1 MYKMERVDG
10 GVCAAKGFYANGV
23 SIGLK
28 PNNGKDM
35 AFVHSDTLC
44 SVASLF
50 TTNKMTAAPIRHF
63 RAKGEFQTN
72 FVLINAKNAN
82 AMTGSAGIADIDEVL
97 EAASQKFPQIANP
110 VMSSTGVIGVR
121 LPKAKLIAGL
131 ELLDLGVRDGDAA
144 SRAIMT
150 TDTFPK
156 TIAYEV
162 TLNDGSSFRIGAMAK
177 GAGMINP
184 AMATMLCFI
193 TTDAAVDAPTMQ
205 LILDET
211 VATTF
216 NAASVDGDTS
226 TNDTVLL
233 LANGKSGAFDH
244 AAFKE
249 ALHGIMLHLAKQ
261 MVKDGEGATKLVT
274 YRVTGAENNR
284 EAEIAAKALADSL
297 LMKTALFGEDP
308 NWGRV
313 ASTIGA
319 SGVLC
324 SEEYLTISFDDVCV
338 YRKGEILFDVEAEA
352 LAAAVM
358 QLPEFTIHCDL
369 GLQEGSF
376 TAYGCDLGHEY
387 VKINADYRT

>member
-1 MYKMERVDG
+1 MYKMERIEG
-10 GVCAAKGFYANGV
+10 GVCAAEGFRADGV

-28 PNNGKDM
+28 PNGAKDM
-35 AFVHSDTLC
+35 AFIHSDALC
-44 SVASLF
+44 EVASLF

-63 RAKGEFQTN
+63 RAKGEFRTN

-82 AMTGSAGIADIDEVL
+82 AMTGHTGIDDIDEVL
-97 EAASQKFPQIANP
+97 GAASQRFPQIVDP

-131 ELLDLGVRDGDAA
+131 EQLDLTRRDGDAA

-162 TLNDGSSFRIGAMAK
+162 TLSDGGSFRIGAMAK

-193 TTDAAVDAPTMQ
+193 TTDAAADAATMQ
-205 LILDET
+205 LILDES

-226 TNDTVLL
+226 TNDTVMLL
-233 LANGKSGAFDH
+233 SNGRSGAFDH
-244 AAFKE
+244 EAFKE
-249 ALHGIMLHLAKQ
+249 ALHAIMLHLAKQ

-284 EAEIAAKALADSL
+284 DAEIAAKALSDSL

-324 SEEYLTISFDDVCV
+324 GEEYLTIAFDDVCV
-338 YRKGEILFDVEAEA
+338 YRKGEILFDAETEVK
-352 LAAAVM
+352 AAAVM
-358 QLPEFTIHCDL
+358 KKPEFTIHCDL
-369 GLQEGSF
+369 GLQDGSF

>member
-1 MYKMERVDG
+1 MSDMVLIEG
-10 GVCAAKGFYANGV
+10 GVCAAEGFYADGI
-23 SIGLK
+23 SAGLK
-28 PNNGKDM
+28 KEGANDM
-35 AFVHSDTLC
+35 ACIYSETPC
-44 SVASLF
+44 EVASVF

-63 RAKGEFQTN
+63 RAKGAFQTN

-82 AMTGSAGIADIDEVL
+82 AMTGAAGVSDIDEVL
-97 EAASQKFPQIANP
+97 AAAQERFPQLLNP

-121 LPKAKLIAGL
+121 LPKEKLIAGL
-131 ELLDLGVRDGDAA
+131 AKFDLGAKNAEGA

-156 TIAYEV
+156 TIAFEV
-162 TLNDGSSFRIGAMAK
+162 ATPQGPFRIGAMAK

-193 TTDAAVDAPTMQ
+193 ATDAAVDAATMQ
-205 LILDET
+205 RLLNET
-211 VATTF
+211 TPTTF

-233 LANGKSGAFDH
+233 LANGKSGVFDE
-244 AAFKE
+244 AAFKT
-249 ALHGIMLHLAKQ
+249 ALHAIMLHLAKE
-261 MVKDGEGATKLVT
+261 MVRDGEGATKLVT
-274 YRVTGAENNR
+274 YRVSGAADDA
-284 EAEIAAKALADSL
+284 EAEKVAKALTDSL

-319 SGVLC
+319 SGVACDETRL
-324 SEEYLTISFDDVCV
+324 SISFEDVCV
-338 YRKGEILFDVEAEA
+338 YERGTIVFDAALEAK
-352 LAAAVM
+352 AAEVM
-358 QLPEFTIHCDL
+358 KRPAFTIFCDL
-369 GLQEGSF
+369 GMGAGSF